1 MFPPYITTVEDAI
14 DFLPIW
20 AERIGGTLRDGIDA
34 TAPRPGIIDVDDF
47 HIDFIASGT
56 VLTVAISFSTE
67 LIADYYKF
75 DLRRIDGTLLWREDN
90 HPGHAQQHGGPHHL
104 HIGPEEDHRIP
115 ANPATLTSI
124 AKKVVITHLSI
135 E

>member
-20 AERIGGTLRDGIDA
+20 AERIGGELRDGLQV
-34 TAPRPGIIDVDDF
+34 DVFAGRYVIVADF
-47 HIDFIASGT
+47 HVDFPASGT
-56 VLTVAISFSTE
+56 VLTVAMRFTANLDSN
-67 LIADYYKF
+67 YYKF
-75 DLRRIDGTLLWREDN
+75 DLRRTDGTLLWREDN

-115 ANPATLTSI
+115 AKPATLTSI
-124 AKKVVITHLSI
+124 AEKVVITHLSI